1 MPDFKELKVIDWS
14 AKGNVVR
21 LYLGYPDCDGYWG
34 DDWDDAPYE
43 HNAGNV
49 YDEYIVGFMDVAV
62 GIGYDVT
69 CPSDLYLNSP
79 YSKADFKAGVPFAV
93 ISPCDD
99 LLYGYDVYGDP
110 SDYGWD
116 DRVRDASVLFSM
128 GMTVD
133 GVLSLCEGGIVS
145 AIGSYMYYGGAVPAS
160 EAPDGAIPVYD
171 VGSFLLH
178 VEDRARLGVTRKTS
192 PPTAQSHPCRLAGR

>member
-1 MPDFKELKVIDWS
+1 M
-14 AKGNVVR
+14 
-21 LYLGYPDCDGYWG
+21 YL
-34 DDWDDAPYE
+34 
-43 HNAGNV
+43 
-49 YDEYIVGFMDVAV
+49 
-62 GIGYDVT
+62 T
-69 CPSDLYLNSP
+69 SP

-133 GVLSLCEGGIVS
+133 GVLSLCEGGVVS
-145 AIGSYMYYGGAVPAS
+145 VIDSYMYYGGAVPES
-160 EAPDGAIPVYD
+160 EAPDGSIPVCD
-171 VGSFLLH
+171 MSGSSCMSKI
-178 VEDRARLGVTRKTS
+178 ELG
-192 PPTAQSHPCRLAGR
+192 

>member
-1 MPDFKELKVIDWS
+1 MSDFKELKVIDWS

-49 YDEYIVGFMDVAV
+49 YDEYIVGFMDVAA

-69 CPSDLYLNSP
+69 CPEDLYLNSP

-99 LLYGYDVYGDP
+99 LLYGYDVYGAP

-128 GMTVD
+128 GMTVN
-133 GVLSLCEGGIVS
+133 GVLSLCDGGVVS
-145 AIGSYMYYGGAVPAS
+145 AIGAYMYYGGAVPAS
-160 EAPDGAIPVYD
+160 EAPDGAIPVYEMG
-171 VGSFLLH
+171 GSCMSKI
-178 VEDRARLGVTRKTS
+178 ELG
-192 PPTAQSHPCRLAGR
+192 

>member
-1 MPDFKELKVIDWS
+1 MSDFKELKVIDWS

-49 YDEYIVGFMDVAV
+49 YDEYIVGFMDVAT

-69 CPSDLYLNSP
+69 CPEDLYLNSP
-79 YSKADFKAGVPFAV
+79 YSKADFKAGVPFSV

-99 LLYGYDVYGDP
+99 LLYGYDVYGHP
-110 SDYGWD
+110 SDCGWD
-116 DRVRDASVLFSM
+116 DCVRDASVLFSM

-133 GVLSLCEGGIVS
+133 GVLSLCKGGIVS
-145 AIGSYMYYGGAVPAS
+145 VIGTYMYYGGAVPES
-160 EAPDGAIPVYD
+160 EAPDGSIPVCD
-171 VGSFLLH
+171 MSGSSCMSKI
-178 VEDRARLGVTRKTS
+178 ELG
-192 PPTAQSHPCRLAGR
+192 